1 MNFAYD
7 KIVQGIGWNK
17 NLRGSGKTTK
27 KKDQGKEYIENRW
40 NRFNDIPFYFE
51 RNNIETNIITIDD
64 ALKSNEK
71 FVYYISWRS
80 VSQSPSKYFGTLDN
94 RFGILPIELVI
105 AINNKQCKLVIW
117 DHEAQPFTNMT
128 SEFVCNKLQDAM
140 ILPDNVVYITSNYK
154 PTDESRMK
162 VVVWSWCESH
172 IGYSAKDIIP
182 KKDAKKF
189 LCLNRNPAKHR
200 TDFIR
205 AMWDR
210 DLLDQFNVSLG
221 KVEGIDDFAK
231 TTPYVY
237 DSLSGN
243 YEKDKLGFK
252 DISFLHPW
260 HQEEN
265 YLYVVTESAFDTV
278 DTLDISEKTFKP
290 IAMKMPFIIV
300 GQPFVLKKLKELG
313 YKTFPWDESYDE
325 TVDPNKRM
333 TSIVD
338 LVVYLNSRKDFVEL
352 IESCDEIVDHN
363 FNLLKTRRPEMDM
376 IMELS

>member
-1 MNFAYD
+1 MYFAYD
-7 KIVQGIGWNK
+7 RIFEGIGWNK
-17 NLRGSGKTTK
+17 NLVGRGKGIK
-27 KKDQGKEYIENRW
+27 KKDQGKTFIQNYW
-40 NRFNDIPFYFE
+40 NRFQDLPFYFK

-71 FVYYISWRS
+71 FVYYVSSMS
-80 VSQSPSKYFGTLDN
+80 VGLSAS
-94 RFGILPIELVI
+94 RFDILSTELVE
-105 AINNKQCKLVIW
+105 AINNEQCKLVIW
-117 DHEAQPFTNMT
+117 DHEAQPIF
-128 SEFVCNKLQDAM
+128 SEFVCEKLQDAM
-140 ILPDNVVYITSNYK
+140 IKPENVIYITCNYK
-154 PTDESRMK
+154 PTDESKMK
-162 VVVWSWCESH
+162 VIVWSWCESH
-172 IGYSAKDIIP
+172 IGYFAKDIIP

-189 LCLNRNPAKHR
+189 LCLNRHPAKHR

-221 KVEGIDDFAK
+221 KVEGDDDFAE

-237 DSLSGN
+237 DSLSG
-243 YEKDKLGFK
+243 EHETDVLGFK
-252 DISFLHPW
+252 EICFLHPW

-265 YLYVVTESAFDTV
+265 YLYVVTESEFDND

-290 IAMKMPFIIV
+290 IAMKMPFIII
-300 GQPFVLKKLKELG
+300 GQPFVLKKLRELG

-325 TVDPNKRM
+325 TVDHDKRM